1 MSVIKR
7 MRVSLVYIIE
17 TRVKIERVVKI
28 KRRNSR
34 SMAFQNLILIIM
46 LEKKKKLLIQKV
58 IPKSIAPGGNF
69 FIIASYAAASKDK
82 E

>member
-46 LEKKKKLLIQKV
+46 LEKKKKITDTK
-58 IPKSIAPGGNF
+58 GNPQIDRSWRKLF
-69 FIIASYAAASKDK
+69 HYCFVCSSQQG
-82 E
+82 